1 MSAGVPLTESSLLDD
16 VQHLAPVLRAHAA
29 RCETDRRLAQPVVDA
44 MREAGLFRLW
54 VPRAFGGS
62 EVDPMTALRV
72 FEEVSRIDSAAG
84 WNLQLSTG
92 VAPFLAWF
100 ADEGAAEV
108 FRDANVILG
117 GTLFPPAGAVPVAG
131 GYRVTGRMPFVSGCQ
146 SCSWFIAPALVMDG
160 DQPRLNQA
168 GVPVALIVIYSATEA
183 TIIDNWET
191 LGMRGT
197 GSHDV
202 AVTDVFVPAR
212 RAAPLTPLEKPA
224 KGFEGPLYRYTIWPG
239 VAAVAAVPLGIARAA
254 LDEVIALAQGKIPA
268 YTGSKLRERPVAQSQ
283 VAQAEALL
291 GAARAYLYESLRDVW
306 DGAVRGERITP
317 TQKVKIQLAASHA
330 VVASAQAVDLVHAA
344 AGTSGIR
351 NEHRLQ
357 QHFRDVHVITQHA
370 FASASR
376 YESMGKVLFGLP
388 TDWPFFDL

>member
-1 MSAGVPLTESSLLDD
+1 MSTAAVTEVSLLDE
-16 VQHLAPVLRAHAA
+16 VQRLAPVLRAHAA
-29 RCETDRRLAQPVVDA
+29 RSETDRRLAGPVVDA
-44 MREAGLFRLW
+44 MRQAGLFRLW
-54 VPRAFGGS
+54 IPRALGGL
-62 EVDPMTALRV
+62 EADPMTALRV

-84 WNLQLSTG
+84 WNLQLSTAI
-92 VAPFLAWF
+92 APFLAWLS
-100 ADEGAAEV
+100 DEGAAEV
-108 FRDANVILG
+108 LSDPEVILG
-117 GTLFPPAGAVPVAG
+117 GTLNPPAQAVPVAG
-131 GYRVTGRMPFVSGCQ
+131 GYRVTGRMPFVSGCH
-146 SCSWFIAPALVMDG
+146 SCSWFLAPALVMDG
-160 DQPRLNQA
+160 EQPRMNQA
-168 GVPVALIVIYSATEA
+168 GVPVSVIVIYSANEA

-212 RAAPLTPLEKPA
+212 RAALLAPLEKPGRA
-224 KGFEGPLYRYTIWPG
+224 FEGPLYRYTIWPG
-239 VAAVAAVPLGIARAA
+239 AAALATVALGIARAA
-254 LDEVIALAQGKIPA
+254 LDEVIDLARGKTPA
-268 YTGSKLRERPVAQSQ
+268 YTVSKLRERPVAQSQ

-306 DGAVRGERITP
+306 EGAVRGEWIKP
-317 TQKVKIQLAASHA
+317 PQKVKVQLAACHA
-330 VVASAQAVDLVHAA
+330 IVASAQAVDLVHAA

-370 FASASR
+370 FVSASR
-376 YESMGKVLFGLP
+376 YESMGRVILGLP